1 MQYIIPLMLFAVL
14 AVAIFKKQPVYEQFI
29 DGASDGLQM
38 LARIVPPVIAVVTAV
53 YMMRASGLLDWA
65 LNFISPVT
73 GFIGIPSEVMPLAII
88 RPLSGSGAMGVFADI
103 LNQYGADSDI
113 GKIASIIC
121 GSTETTFYCLCV
133 YFSMTRVKNNLKVI
147 PCALIGD
154 LTGIIVGVLT
164 VKLLNF

>member
-1 MQYIIPLMLFAVL
+1 MQYIIPLMLCVVL
-14 AVAIFKKQPVYEQFI
+14 TAALFRKQPVYEQFI
-29 DGASDGLQM
+29 DGAADGLQM
-38 LARIVPPVIAVVTAV
+38 LVRIVPPVIAVVTAV
-53 YMMRASGLLDWA
+53 YMMRASGLLDWI

-103 LNQYGADSDI
+103 LNQYGADSDT

-133 YFSMTRVKNNLKVI
+133 YFSMTRVKNNIKVI

>member
-1 MQYIIPLMLFAVL
+1 MICVVL
-14 AVAIFKKQPVYEQFI
+14 AAALFRKQPVYEQFI
-29 DGASDGLQM
+29 DGAADGLQM
-38 LARIVPPVIAVVTAV
+38 LVRIVPPVIAVVTAV
-53 YMMRASGLLDWA
+53 YMMRASGLLDWI

-103 LNQYGADSDI
+103 LNQYGANSDI

-164 VKLLNF
+164 VKLFNF

>member
-14 AVAIFKKQPVYEQFI
+14 SMAIFRKQPVYEQFI
-29 DGASDGLQM
+29 DGAADGLQM
-38 LARIVPPVIAVVTAV
+38 LVRIVPPVIAVVTAV
-53 YMMRASGLLDWA
+53 YMMRASGLLDWI

-88 RPLSGSGAMGVFADI
+88 RPLSGSGAMGIFADI
-103 LNQYGADSDI
+103 LSQHGADSDI

-133 YFSMTRVKNNLKVI
+133 YFSMTRVKNNIKVI

-154 LTGIIVGVLT
+154 ITGIIVGVLT

>member
-1 MQYIIPLMLFAVL
+1 MQYIIPLMLIVVL
-14 AVAIFKKQPVYEQFI
+14 AAALFRKQPVYEQFT
-29 DGASDGLQM
+29 DGAGEGLKM

-73 GFIGIPSEVMPLAII
+73 DFIGIPSEVMPLAII
-88 RPLSGSGAMGVFADI
+88 RPLSGSGAIGVFADI

>member
-1 MQYIIPLMLFAVL
+1 MQYIIPLMLVIVL
-14 AVAIFKKQPVYEQFI
+14 AAALFRKQPVYEQFI
-29 DGASDGLQM
+29 DGAEDGLQM
-38 LARIVPPVIAVVTAV
+38 LVRIVPPVIAVVTAV

-73 GFIGIPSEVMPLAII
+73 NFIGSPSEVMPLAII
-88 RPLSGSGAMGVFADI
+88 RPLSGSGAMGILADI
-103 LNQYGADSDI
+103 LNQYGADSDV

-147 PCALIGD
+147 PCALLGD

-164 VKLLNF
+164 VKLFNF

>member
-1 MQYIIPLMLFAVL
+1 MQYIIPLMIFAVL
-14 AVAIFKKQPVYEQFI
+14 LMAIFRKQPVYEQFI
-29 DGASDGLQM
+29 DGAADGLQM
-38 LARIVPPVIAVVTAV
+38 LVRIVPPVIAVVTAV
-53 YMMRASGLLDWA
+53 YMMRASGLLDWV
-65 LNFISPVT
+65 LHFISPVT
-73 GFIGIPSEVMPLAII
+73 DFIGIPSEVMPLAII

-133 YFSMTRVKNNLKVI
+133 YFSMTRVKNNIKVI

>member
-1 MQYIIPLMLFAVL
+1 MQYIIPLMIVVVL
-14 AVAIFKKQPVYEQFI
+14 AAALFRKQPVYEQFT
-29 DGASDGLQM
+29 DGAADGLQM
-38 LARIVPPVIAVVTAV
+38 LVRIVPPVIAVVTAV
-53 YMMRASGLLDWA
+53 YMMRASGLLDWF
-65 LNFISPVT
+65 LDFISPVT
-73 GFIGIPSEVMPLAII
+73 NFIGIPSEVMPLAII

>member
-1 MQYIIPLMLFAVL
+1 MQYIIPLMLFVVL
-14 AVAIFKKQPVYEQFI
+14 LAAIFRKQPVYEQFI
-29 DGASDGLQM
+29 DGAGDGLQM
-38 LARIVPPVIAVVTAV
+38 LVRIVPPVIAVVTAV
-53 YMMRASGLLDWA
+53 YMMRASGLLDWI

-73 GFIGIPSEVMPLAII
+73 NFIGIPSEVMPLAII